1 MAFKK
6 FQKRDV
12 LRNVIETHPQVK
24 FDIYDA
30 EVYYNERTPISGA
43 FTGTVGNVPSG
54 FVSLYDLNVDR
65 NAEETGLI
73 YPFVVKGADRIKF
86 KSQTLKSFSEA
97 AVGETLIGSY
107 PMSASITRSELTSS
121 ANYQFNSLIN
131 TLDYYAFLNPDYA
144 TCATYDFSTDV
155 NLISIPSIFYGSS
168 IKKGSIDLKFFV
180 TGSLIGRLQD
190 ERQNGQLIQTGPA
203 GSPGSGSCVGVALYN
218 EGFLFITASYDLSSP
233 AVDNYAGTGL
243 ANPSWFYYGVGA
255 NDGTPVSQVT
265 ASSYSMEMQG
275 RQYVPTLTMM
285 AHADKGEMNHSNN
298 KTYIQFGQT
307 ENYLTGT
314 SIYQEPSNL
323 LIKNTVSS
331 SYVAPDAPFQKVT
344 YISKIGIYDKD
355 KNLIGIAT
363 TSSPVK
369 KTQDSDLTFKLKLDL

>member
-1 MAFKK
+1 M
-6 FQKRDV
+6 
-12 LRNVIETHPQVK
+12 
-24 FDIYDA
+24 
-30 EVYYNERTPISGA
+30 YYNERTPISGA

-121 ANYQFNSLIN
+121 ANYKFNSLIN

-155 NLISIPSIFYGSS
+155 NLIYIPSIFYGSS
-168 IKKGSIDLKFFV
+168 IKKGYIDIKFFV

-298 KTYIQFGQT
+298 PTYIRYGQ
-307 ENYLTGT
+307 NLAPNSS
-314 SIYQEPSNL
+314 SISFIESEQE
-323 LIKNTVSS
+323 IKNTVESP
-331 SYVAPDAPFQKVT
+331 YVAPTASFEKIT
-344 YISKIGIYDKD
+344 YISKIGIYDED
-355 KNLIGIAT
+355 RNLIGIA
-363 TSSPVK
+363 SIAKPVK
-369 KTQDSDLTFKLKLDL
+369 KTEQQQYTFKLKMDF